1 MKHIA
6 LLSILLLCVSA
17 ASAAPVGTI
26 YKYTFDGLSVYS
38 ALWNNTDGVV
48 TWASVSSN
56 QGAVNVYP
64 DPDYTGDLRG
74 QTNSS
79 GSEQLCSALTNYP
92 TTKTL
97 FPGLDSSNT
106 QFRFTADCH
115 INFRCGWLLGIWADG
130 IDSTANGISSG
141 NTQGELVAQMGMTH
155 VSMNW
160 RVRGAGGTNSTV
172 GGSPPTNP
180 ILDSND
186 CNMRLILD
194 IDLAAGGGDGRISMS
209 VMNLVTNVVTA
220 DPNLQNVS
228 MGLNSS
234 DPTHT
239 TFGDV
244 TKWAGFYV
252 RNQRYIGGD
261 NPTNG
266 VGYHTVDDMTLEVM
280 PEPAS
285 LSLVVLGGLLC
296 LRRRR

>member
-1 MKHIA
+1 MKRIA
-6 LLSILLLCVSA
+6 LFAVLLLCVSVV
-17 ASAAPVGTI
+17 SAAPVGTI
-26 YKYTFDGLSVYS
+26 YKYTFDGLSQYS
-38 ALWNNTDGVV
+38 ALWNNTDGTV
-48 TWASVSSN
+48 TWSSVTN
-56 QGAVNVYP
+56 MGAINIYP
-64 DPDYTGDLRG
+64 DTDYAGDKRA

-79 GSEQLCSALTNYP
+79 SAEGCFSSLTNYP

-115 INFRCGWLLGIWADG
+115 VNFRCGWLLGIWEDG
-130 IDSTANGISSG
+130 LDSNANSAV
-141 NTQGELVAQMGMTH
+141 NNPGELEKVVQMGTTY
-155 VSMNW
+155 VYMNW
-160 RVRGAGGTNSTV
+160 RVRGTNGTNSTMA
-172 GGSPPTNP
+172 GTPPTNP

-186 CNMRLILD
+186 CNERLILD
-194 IDLAAGGGDGRISMS
+194 IDLAAGGGDGRISFS
-209 VMNLVTNVVTA
+209 AKNLVTGVVDA
-220 DPNLQNVS
+220 PPELQNVS
-228 MGLNSS
+228 MGLASN

-239 TFGDV
+239 TYGDPS
-244 TKWAGFYV
+244 KWSGFCI